1 MLTGCLNKRAYR
13 TSSRYRPS
21 RQQLIEEDSALTKE
35 CKGPE
40 WDALIDKLTMA
51 DSTLTGSEVEVN
63 AKLNQMIADA
73 GYDPDEAMKALE
85 GQTEES
91 WNSLLENAVVIDL
104 DEGFEPE
111 ERVRGKIYNGRM
123 YFGPL

>member
-1 MLTGCLNKRAYR
+1 M
-13 TSSRYRPS
+13 S
-21 RQQLIEEDSALTKE
+21 KE

-40 WDALIDKLTMA
+40 WEALINKLTMA
-51 DSTLTGSEVEVN
+51 DSTLSGSEAEVN

-73 GYDPDEAMKALE
+73 GYDHIEAVKALA
-85 GQTEES
+85 GQTEEL
-91 WNSLLENAVVIDL
+91 WGALLEDAVVIDI